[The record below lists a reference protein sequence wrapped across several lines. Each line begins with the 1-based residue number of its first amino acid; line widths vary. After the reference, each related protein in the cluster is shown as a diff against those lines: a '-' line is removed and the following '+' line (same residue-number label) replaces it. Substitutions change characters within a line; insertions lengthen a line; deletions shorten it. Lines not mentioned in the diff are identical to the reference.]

1 MLKKNILIRILTIAS
16 LLLVN
21 LQWGIVSAIPV
32 DTELQNAILYVKPGA
47 NGDCLSWDTAC
58 ELQTAIFNAV
68 SGDQIWVAAGS
79 YKPTM
84 DTNRT
89 AAFQLKS
96 GVAIYGGF
104 PAAGGDWSQRD
115 WETYPATLSG
125 DIGVS
130 GNNADNSYHVVKSN
144 GVDASAILDG
154 FTISLGYANGTSN
167 DTCGGMYNRNSSP
180 TLSNVTFSGNT
191 AIYYGGGMHNDNS
204 SPILSNVTFS
214 SNSASYYGGGMSN
227 TYSSSSTLSNVTFIA
242 NTAGNFGGGMYNNS
256 SSPSLSNVTFSGN
269 TASNH
274 GGGMSNFGGSASLSN
289 VTFIGNT
296 ATRSGGG
303 MYNYNNSATLSN
315 VTFIDNLATND
326 GGGMFN
332 SQSSSTLSDVTF
344 IDNLATNDG
353 GGMFNSQSSSTLSD
367 ITFSGNTAGSFGG
380 GMYNLQGNPT
390 LSNVTFSSNSATND
404 GGGMYNNSSSPRL
417 TNVTFSGNSAANDGG
432 GMYNSQ
438 GDLSLTNVTFSG
450 NSAAN
455 DGGGMY
461 NLQGNPSLNNI
472 TFSGNNA
479 EHFGG
484 GMLSFQSSPTLRNVT
499 FSGNT
504 ATSYYGGG
512 MYNDNSSASL
522 TNAILW
528 GKTPDQIRGDS
539 TTVTYS
545 DVQGGYPGT
554 GNINDDPL
562 LGPLADNGGLTQTHA
577 IAAGSPAIDAGDPDV
592 CPNIDQ
598 RAFTRPIDG
607 DENGTAICD
616 MGAYEYGSYP
626 AVFSL
631 TVEHVGNGTT
641 TKNPDKLE
649 YLWGESVTLTATADP
664 AWLFIGWSGDVTGN
678 DNPLVITITGNTNVT
693 ALFTTNR
700 IFLPMIT
707 R

>member
-21 LQWGIVSAIPV
+21 LQWGIVSASPV

-167 DTCGGMYNRNSSP
+167 DTGGGMYNRNSSP

-332 SQSSSTLSDVTF
+332 SQSSSTLSD
-344 IDNLATNDG
+344 
-353 GGMFNSQSSSTLSD
+353 
-367 ITFSGNTAGSFGG
+367 ITFSGNTAGSF
-380 GMYNLQGNPT
+380 
-390 LSNVTFSSNSATND
+390 
-404 GGGMYNNSSSPRL
+404 
-417 TNVTFSGNSAANDGG
+417 
-432 GMYNSQ
+432 
-438 GDLSLTNVTFSG
+438 
-450 NSAAN
+450 
-455 DGGGMY
+455 GGGMY

-504 ATSYYGGG
+504 ATNNGGG
-512 MYNDNSSASL
+512 IYNLQGSPTL

-528 GKTPDQIRGDS
+528 GNTPDQIRGDS

>member
-167 DTCGGMYNRNSSP
+167 DTGGGMYNRNSSP
-180 TLSNVTFSGNT
+180 T
-191 AIYYGGGMHNDNS
+191 
-204 SPILSNVTFS
+204 
-214 SNSASYYGGGMSN
+214 
-227 TYSSSSTLSNVTFIA
+227 
-242 NTAGNFGGGMYNNS
+242 
-256 SSPSLSNVTFSGN
+256 LSNVTFSGN

-315 VTFIDNLATND
+315 
-326 GGGMFN
+326 
-332 SQSSSTLSDVTF
+332 VTF

>member
-21 LQWGIVSAIPV
+21 LQWGIVSASPV

-167 DTCGGMYNRNSSP
+167 DTGGGMYNRNSSP

-191 AIYYGGGMHNDNS
+191 AIYYGGGMHNDNSSPILSNVTFSGNTASYFGGGMHNDNS

-315 VTFIDNLATND
+315 
-326 GGGMFN
+326 
-332 SQSSSTLSDVTF
+332 VTF

-504 ATSYYGGG
+504 ATNNGGG
-512 MYNDNSSASL
+512 IYNLQGSPTL

-528 GKTPDQIRGDS
+528 GNTPDQIRGDS

>member
-21 LQWGIVSAIPV
+21 LQWGIVSASPV

-167 DTCGGMYNRNSSP
+167 DTGGGMYNRNSSP

-332 SQSSSTLSDVTF
+332 SQSSSTLSD
-344 IDNLATNDG
+344 
-353 GGMFNSQSSSTLSD
+353 
-367 ITFSGNTAGSFGG
+367 ITFSGNTAGSF
-380 GMYNLQGNPT
+380 
-390 LSNVTFSSNSATND
+390 
-404 GGGMYNNSSSPRL
+404 
-417 TNVTFSGNSAANDGG
+417 
-432 GMYNSQ
+432 
-438 GDLSLTNVTFSG
+438 
-450 NSAAN
+450 
-455 DGGGMY
+455 GGGMY

>member
-167 DTCGGMYNRNSSP
+167 DTGGGMYNRNSSP

-191 AIYYGGGMHNDNS
+191 AIYYGGGMHNDNSSPILSNVTFSGNTASYFGGGMHNDNS

-315 VTFIDNLATND
+315 
-326 GGGMFN
+326 
-332 SQSSSTLSDVTF
+332 VTF

-504 ATSYYGGG
+504 ATNNGGG
-512 MYNDNSSASL
+512 IYNLQGSPTL

-528 GKTPDQIRGDS
+528 GNTPDQIRGDS